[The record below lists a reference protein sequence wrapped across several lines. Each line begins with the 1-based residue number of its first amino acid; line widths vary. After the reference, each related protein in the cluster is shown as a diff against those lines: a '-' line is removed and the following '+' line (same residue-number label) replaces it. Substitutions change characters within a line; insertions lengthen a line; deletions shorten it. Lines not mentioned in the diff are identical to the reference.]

1 MCQAMLWPIQQIL
14 LSGRKGR
21 NDLAFKWEFWKA
33 RSPEM
38 VPSATTCCYQEA
50 QGCLIILTFSTLSHN
65 SYPSTT
71 ALLLVLAPRL
81 AKSLDESIQLFTIKN
96 HSFLPSFLLK
106 NVENAASRVHQGQE
120 QTKECMVRSSKVKE
134 NLLSFTA
141 SAVSYNFSISLPQC
155 ARFL

>member
-14 LSGRKGR
+14 LLGRKGR

-65 SYPSTT
+65 SYPSTI

-96 HSFLPSFLLK
+96 HSFLPFCSRMLK
-106 NVENAASRVHQGQE
+106 
-120 QTKECMVRSSKVKE
+120 M
-134 NLLSFTA
+134 
-141 SAVSYNFSISLPQC
+141 LPQESTKGKSKLRS
-155 ARFL
+155 AQWEAVRWKRTFSALQPQLSHTILV